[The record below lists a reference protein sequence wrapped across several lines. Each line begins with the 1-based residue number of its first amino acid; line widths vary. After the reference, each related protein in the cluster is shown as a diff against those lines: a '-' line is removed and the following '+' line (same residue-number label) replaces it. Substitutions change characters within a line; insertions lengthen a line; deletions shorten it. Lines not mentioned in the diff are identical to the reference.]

1 MSHRIK
7 AAYYSRQA
15 WIHLGKAQELRT
27 IIRHTHEPFIRNMR
41 KGMLQDEARMAR
53 MNMHTAVLYR
63 QMDGVL

>member
-27 IIRHTHEPFIRNMR
+27 IIRHTSQSWMQDMR
-41 KGMLQDEARMAR
+41 RGMLQDEARMAR

-63 QMDGVL
+63 QMEGRL

>member
-27 IIRHTHEPFIRNMR
+27 IIGHTREPFQRNIRQ
-41 KGMLQDEARMAR
+41 GMLRDEARMAR

-63 QMDGVL
+63 QMEGRL

>member
-15 WIHLGKAQELRT
+15 WIHLGKAQE
-27 IIRHTHEPFIRNMR
+27 IRNIINHTGQSWMR
-41 KGMLQDEARMAR
+41 DMRQGMLRDEARMAR

-63 QMDGVL
+63 QMEGRL